1 MEIWVICVQNGDP
14 LTVADNNA
22 QIAMAHHSLDSLPA
36 ELVQRALAKM
46 KAEQLMRV
54 CQGNAELTRL
64 ATAPHIWATKIVH
77 VRTGHEVRLILSI
90 HELLRRVQHI
100 DFSHSSC
107 SIADIVAL
115 IRGAER
121 LVSVRLG
128 NMESQVTD
136 DLVTLLTKRHG
147 DSLRGLY
154 LDRSYQ
160 LTNAAL
166 EAIGQYCPRLESLS
180 LYACMFSSLSIQR
193 LQEAPCATNLKHLNL
208 GRCHLVDFATVRTE
222 VQSFTQLK
230 SLVLAGNDS
239 VLPLH
244 LVELVKR
251 SKKLRKLDITDCIE
265 VCRKDVQALE
275 RLRPN
280 GRLTIVHSSK
290 LDDFSPASI
299 RAYLLSLEGLV
310 AN

>member
-1 MEIWVICVQNGDP
+1 MSQQ
-14 LTVADNNA
+14 A
-22 QIAMAHHSLDSLPA
+22 LDSLPA
-36 ELVQRALAKM
+36 ELVQRALSKM

-54 CQGNAELTRL
+54 CQGSAELTRL
-64 ATAPHIWATKIVH
+64 ATAQHIWNTKIVH
-77 VRTGHEVRLILSI
+77 MKTGHEARLALSLPD
-90 HELLRRVQHI
+90 LLRRVQHL

-107 SIADIVAL
+107 SSAQVVAL

-121 LVSVRLG
+121 LVSVRLC
-128 NMESQVTD
+128 NMEGQVTD
-136 DLVTLLTKRHG
+136 ELVTFLTRMHG
-147 DSLRGLY
+147 ESLRALY

-193 LQEAPCATNLKHLNL
+193 LEDAPCAASLKHLNL

-222 VQSFTQLK
+222 VQSFTQIK

-251 SKKLRKLDITDCIE
+251 SRKLRKLDITDCIE
-265 VCRKDVQALE
+265 VCRKDVQAIE
-275 RLRPN
+275 RLRSD
-280 GRLTIVHSSK
+280 GRLTVIHSSR